1 MTLVNASPP
10 AGPRID
16 PVRGGSTWE
25 EGRPVA
31 VQDGRQRRPAGSP
44 RALVASIAGTTL
56 WILAL
61 CLLGFVLW
69 FAFLSRLHYDRIQVE
84 SYANF
89 RAELALATAPTG
101 PTNPADPQQLLAPG
115 TAIGVLNIPDIGLTT
130 VIFEGT
136 TGQVLESGPGLLR
149 DTPLP
154 GQPGVSVIFGR
165 RAAYGGPFSRLP
177 WVQVGEVFTVTTG
190 QGVASYRVID
200 LRRAG
205 DPVPPAPAA
214 GQGRL
219 ILVTADGP
227 PLAPFGVLR
236 IDADLISKPVP
247 APTMVISAADLSP
260 SEQVLGTD
268 PNALEPIVL
277 WGALLLG
284 VSALV
289 GWTERQWGR
298 WQTWIVA
305 VPVVLF
311 VSLSIADQVAC
322 LLPNLM

>member
-1 MTLVNASPP
+1 MTLVNVYPP
-10 AGPRID
+10 PGPNG
-16 PVRGGSTWE
+16 GGSTWE

-31 VQDGRQRRPAGSP
+31 GRDSRERP
-44 RALVASIAGTTL
+44 RAGGPASLWRDMGGSAL
-56 WILAL
+56 WILGL

-89 RAELALATAPTG
+89 RVELALATAPTG
-101 PTNPADPQQLLAPG
+101 PTQPTAPTKLLVPG
-115 TAIGVLNIPDIGLTT
+115 TAVGVLNIPDIGLTS

-136 TGQVLESGPGLLR
+136 SGRVLESGPGHQR

-177 WVQVGEVFTVTTG
+177 WVKVGDVFTVTTG

-205 DPVPPAPAA
+205 DPFPPAPAA

-219 ILVTADGP
+219 TLVTADGP
-227 PLAPFGVLR
+227 PLAPFAVLDV
-236 IDADLISKPVP
+236 DADLISKPVP
-247 APTMVISAADLSP
+247 APAMVVTAADLSP
-260 SEQVLGTD
+260 SEKALGTD
-268 PNALEPIVL
+268 PNALVPVVL

-284 VSALV
+284 AVALLAWA
-289 GWTERQWGR
+289 GQQWGR

-311 VSLSIADQVAC
+311 LSLSISDQVAA

>member
-10 AGPRID
+10 SGPGVG
-16 PVRGGSTWE
+16 PNRGGATWE

-31 VQDGRQRRPAGSP
+31 GWDGQQRRQATSPA
-44 RALVASIAGTTL
+44 ALAREAAGATL

-61 CLLGFVLW
+61 CLIGFVLW
-69 FAFLSRLHYDRIQVE
+69 FAFVSRLHYDRVQVE

-101 PTNPADPQQLLAPG
+101 PTNPANPAQLLAPG
-115 TAIGVLNIPDIGLTT
+115 TAIGVLSIPQIGLTT
-130 VIFEGT
+130 VIFQGT
-136 TGQVLESGPGLLR
+136 SGRVLESGPGHLR
-149 DTPLP
+149 DTVMP

-177 WVQVGEVFTVTTG
+177 WVSVGDVFTITTG

-205 DPVPPAPAA
+205 DPVPPLPVA
-214 GQGRL
+214 GGERL

-236 IDADLISKPVP
+236 LDANLISKPSP

-268 PNALEPIVL
+268 PGALVPVVL
-277 WGALLLG
+277 WGAVLLC
-284 VSALV
+284 AV
-289 GWTERQWGR
+289 GGLAWAAQRWGR

-311 VSLSIADQVAC
+311 IGLSIADQVAC

>member
-1 MTLVNASPP
+1 MTLVNAYPP
-10 AGPRID
+10 PGPNG
-16 PVRGGSTWE
+16 GGSTWE

-31 VQDGRQRRPAGSP
+31 GWDSGQRRQPGG
-44 RALVASIAGTTL
+44 RATLLREMAGTTL

-89 RAELALATAPTG
+89 RVNLALATAPTG
-101 PTNPADPQQLLAPG
+101 PTQPGFPAKLLVPG
-115 TAIGVLNIPDIGLTT
+115 TPVGVLNIPEIGLTS

-136 TGQVLESGPGLLR
+136 SGRVLESGPGHLR

-177 WVQVGEVFTVTTG
+177 WLKAGDIFTVTTG

-205 DPVPPAPAA
+205 DPVPPFTA
-214 GQGRL
+214 GTGRL

-236 IDADLISKPVP
+236 VDADLISKPSQ
-247 APTMVISAADLSP
+247 APTMVISAAQLGP

-268 PNALEPIVL
+268 PNALWAVVL
-277 WGALLLG
+277 WGVLLLG
-284 VSALV
+284 AAALLAWA
-289 GWTERQWGR
+289 GQQWGR

-311 VSLSIADQVAC
+311 LSLTISDQVAV